1 MQMAADE
8 ELTPEEKLL
17 RVIQK
22 GDTPPSG
29 AMPGVGNGGVATGL
43 DSAVE
48 STAMASG
55 IPPAGRGLALL
66 NRALAAAAVVFLLLA
81 GYETY
86 LNMPANA
93 TVYPAQPLEI
103 GESADDAP
111 AVSLSD
117 TLDMLARRRVFGP
130 APRNDNPTGGITN
143 VPPLI
148 GWRSYARD
156 NLTLMGMSD
165 VNRVQDG
172 VAETVREAIVM
183 DNKVKK
189 MLFLKQGSTLVLA
202 EQEVSVSSIGET
214 AIELRMGEEILK
226 IE

>member
-1 MQMAADE
+1 MADDQ

-22 GDTPPSG
+22 GESPPPG
-29 AMPGVGNGGVATGL
+29 AGIAAGAGGADSGL
-43 DSAVE
+43 DVAAETSAI
-48 STAMASG
+48 ASG
-55 IPPAGRGLALL
+55 IPPAGRGRGLALL
-66 NRALAAAAVVFLLLA
+66 NRVLAAAAVLFLLLA

-103 GESADDAP
+103 GASSLDIQTA
-111 AVSLSD
+111 SLSD
-117 TLDMLARRRVFGP
+117 TLDMFARRRIFGGVERP
-130 APRNDNPTGGITN
+130 VVTPGNTN
-143 VPPLI
+143 IVNLI
-148 GWRSYARD
+148 GWRAYARE

-165 VNRVQDG
+165 VKSMQEG
-172 VAETVREAIVM
+172 VEQTVREAIMM

-189 MLFLKQGSTLVLA
+189 MHFLREGSTLVLA
-202 EQEVSVSSIGET
+202 EQAVSVSSVGET
-214 AIELRMGEEILK
+214 VVELRMGEEVLK

>member
-1 MQMAADE
+1 M
-8 ELTPEEKLL
+8 
-17 RVIQK
+17 
-22 GDTPPSG
+22 
-29 AMPGVGNGGVATGL
+29 
-43 DSAVE
+43 
-48 STAMASG
+48 
-55 IPPAGRGLALL
+55 
-66 NRALAAAAVVFLLLA
+66 
-81 GYETY
+81 
-86 LNMPANA
+86 
-93 TVYPAQPLEI
+93 
-103 GESADDAP
+103 
-111 AVSLSD
+111 
-117 TLDMLARRRVFGP
+117 
-130 APRNDNPTGGITN
+130 
-143 VPPLI
+143 PPLI